1 MNKLIITTGPS
12 FSDPMMNSELVDYHA
27 NINIIN
33 QFWLYLKET
42 NSISENSENS
52 DSDKVNGKHKV
63 DGDED
68 DNVSMIVSFKKDV
81 LNLTQ
86 WVRLDDVI
94 MGGKYIYDSISIYTV
109 GAYCVVNL

>member
-1 MNKLIITTGPS
+1 MIITTGPS

-33 QFWLYLKET
+33 QFSLYLKET
-42 NSISENSENS
+42 NSISVNNDS
-52 DSDKVNGKHKV
+52 DSNKV
-63 DGDED
+63 DGNED

-81 LNLTQ
+81 LNLSQ

-94 MGGKYIYDSISIYTV
+94 MGGKLALTV
-109 GAYCVVNL
+109 

>member
-33 QFWLYLKET
+33 QFSLYLKET
-42 NSISENSENS
+42 NSISGNSDS
-52 DSDKVNGKHKV
+52 DSDKVVGNDDDKV
-63 DGDED
+63 
-68 DNVSMIVSFKKDV
+68 STIVSFKKDV
-81 LNLTQ
+81 LNLSQ

-94 MGGKYIYDSISIYTV
+94 MGGKLALTVLYIYDT
-109 GAYCVVNL
+109 L

>member
-12 FSDPMMNSELVDYHA
+12 FSDPMMNSELVDFHA

-33 QFWLYLKET
+33 QFSLYLKET
-42 NSISENSENS
+42 NSISGNSDS
-52 DSDKVNGKHKV
+52 DSDKV
-63 DGDED
+63 DGNED

-81 LNLTQ
+81 LNLSQ

-94 MGGKYIYDSISIYTV
+94 MGGKLALTVLYIYDT
-109 GAYCVVNL
+109 L

>member
-33 QFWLYLKET
+33 QFSLYLKET
-42 NSISENSENS
+42 NSISRNS
-52 DSDKVNGKHKV
+52 DSDKVVGKYKV
-63 DGDED
+63 DGNDD
-68 DNVSMIVSFKKDV
+68 DNVSKIVSFKKEV
-81 LNLTQ
+81 LNLSQ

-94 MGGKYIYDSISIYTV
+94 MGGKLALTV
-109 GAYCVVNL
+109 